1 MLKILKKTGCFS
13 LVCLTKVTTFANR
26 FLGKGMNG
34 SGTIMLAIPFVK
46 SHQTVLIKQLLN
58 MSADVHHQTVSGLGG
73 EVLKETGV
81 NVNKCYQC
89 GKCTAG
95 CPLASEMEFTPSY
108 IMRMLQTGD
117 PKLEDQVLCSFT
129 IWACL
134 TCEMCY
140 ARCPKSID
148 LPKVMDFLREKSLK
162 ENKVSPKAKEIVA
175 FHKSF
180 LSSIEKTGR
189 LYELG
194 LTLEYKARTFSLMQD
209 VAVAPAMLSR
219 GKLHI
224 VPEIIKGKAAVASI
238 FDKTIRKNKK

>member
-1 MLKILKKTGCFS
+1 
-13 LVCLTKVTTFANR
+13 
-26 FLGKGMNG
+26 
-34 SGTIMLAIPFVK
+34 
-46 SHQTVLIKQLLN
+46 
-58 MSADVHHQTVSGLGG
+58 MSADVHHQTLSGLAG
-73 EVLKETGV
+73 EVLKNTGV

-95 CPLASEMEFTPSY
+95 CPLAAEMEYTPSY
-108 IMRMLQTGD
+108 AMRMLQTGD
-117 PKLEDQVLCSFT
+117 PALEEQLLRSFA

-140 ARCPKSID
+140 SRCPKSID
-148 LPKVMDFLREKSLK
+148 IPKVMDYLREKSLR
-162 ENKVSPKAKEIVA
+162 EGKVSPKAKEIVA

-194 LTLEYKARTFSLMQD
+194 LTLEYKARTLSLMQD

-219 GKLHI
+219 GKLHL
-224 VPEIIKGKAAVASI
+224 VPEVIKGKSKIVSI
-238 FDKTIRKNKK
+238 FNKTVKKK